1 MLKKI
6 GLALM
11 ISLLLLRHETA
22 SAFQEEEKGAPPP
35 IDSDASPPLSFQ
47 FGPQLSIGVQLH
59 LGVLRRKNRDLEE
72 ALEDDQ
78 TRLSGRLD
86 LAALIRPLESVEL
99 FSEFRFEERS
109 LSRDGE
115 GEVSRDRTGE
125 VSKAY
130 LLWKE
135 VFPATQIQI
144 GRQRFKDSRE
154 WIYDENLDA
163 VRLILRGDPIEL
175 QLSVSSNLV
184 NPKKPE
190 DRIRNYIFY
199 ALYQVAPKDEAAFYG
214 IVRNDPTRED
224 REPAFVGISWKGKSI
239 KDQRYWLEA
248 ASLSGNDGSKILRGY
263 GWDIGWSSRFDYP
276 MKPSVTIGYA
286 FGSGDRNTEDR
297 IDRNF
302 QQTGLQDNQGKWH
315 GVTKFKYYGELFD
328 PELSNLKIWTAGLGA
343 TPFQKVSVDLV
354 YHRYAQ
360 VEEAARLRD
369 TGIKARP
376 SGDEK
381 NLGSEIDLI
390 WGFRAMAQVQ
400 MEATSALFLPGSA
413 FPSSER
419 AFSQEFKMQILF

>member
-1 MLKKI
+1 
-6 GLALM
+6 M
-11 ISLLLLRHETA
+11 ISLLLLRPAPA
-22 SAFQEEEKGAPPP
+22 SALQEEAKGAPPP
-35 IDSDASPPLSFQ
+35 IDSDSSPPLSFQ
-47 FGPQLSIGVQLH
+47 FGPAVS
-59 LGVLRRKNRDLEE
+59 LGARLDLAALRRKNRDLRE
-72 ALEDDQ
+72 AREDDQ
-78 TRLSGRLD
+78 TRLTGRLD
-86 LAALIRPLESVEL
+86 LAALIRPLENVEL

-163 VRLILRGDPIEL
+163 VRLIWGGDPIEL
-175 QLSVSSNLV
+175 QLSVGSNVV

-190 DRIRNYIFY
+190 DRIRNYLFY
-199 ALYQVAPKDEAAFYG
+199 ALYQVAPKDEAAFYA
-214 IVRNDPTRED
+214 IARRDPTKED
-224 REPAFVGISWKGKSI
+224 YHPTFIGISWKGKSM

-248 ASLSGNDGSKILRGY
+248 ASLSGSDGSKILRGY

-276 MKPSVTIGYA
+276 MKPSVTVGYA

-297 IDRNF
+297 IDQNF

-328 PELSNLKIWTAGLGA
+328 PELSNLKIWTVGLGA
-343 TPFQKVSVDLV
+343 TPLRKVSVDLV

-360 VEEAARLRD
+360 VEKAGRLRD
-369 TGIKARP
+369 AGIKARP

-413 FPSSER
+413 FPGGAR
-419 AFSQEFKMQILF
+419 AFLQEFKMQILF